1 MMLSLMR
8 KHAKS
13 WLIKILIAIIAV
25 VFIFYF
31 GYSFTSNEGTKVA
44 EVNGEVISYPDY
56 QNAYNNLLKN
66 LQEQYQNMWSDNLI
80 EVFDLKNRAL
90 EGLIENKIIAREA
103 DKIGLDITEKEIRE
117 KIMTYSAFQY
127 DGKFDENRYKAVLE
141 NNRTDPDDFEETVA
155 QELLQAKLIQFLL
168 TFLVVSDQEVLDQYT
183 YLNQKVKIGFIQFP
197 LKDFRDSIKMDQALM
212 TKYFEEHKE
221 GYRIADKIKIAYIA
235 VHPQD
240 FRDQVKL
247 DDQEIDDY
255 YEDYQD
261 KFKQEKQV
269 KARHVLFSVPSN
281 ATADQEEKVK
291 EKALS
296 VLEKARGG
304 QDFSQLAKEYSEDT
318 STKDEG
324 GDLGYFSK
332 GQMIES
338 FEEAAFKME
347 KGQISDLV
355 KTTYGYHII
364 KVEDSREE
372 SIKDLKEIRDQ
383 ISDKLISNASID
395 LANEKAL
402 SIIDQ
407 MPYDVDLAQYAGQH
421 DLPVVN
427 TDYFSQDESIPYI
440 KGDEKLKQSIF
451 SLQKMEVS
459 GLIELDNNFY
469 IIQVVDKKPSYLPD
483 MNEVSDQLEAD
494 YLIHLATLEA
504 KSAAEK
510 YLAKLREGTDWDEL
524 AKTMNMK
531 PETTEFFTRQDSPEI
546 IGAATGLNDAAFKL
560 SENNKY
566 PDAVFENEDGALVI
580 RWDGEEGID
589 EGKYQQEKGQYADSL
604 MYLKRLSLYDTWLK
618 RLKDQADI
626 DRSRFEKYK

>member
-168 TFLVVSDQEVLDQYT
+168 TFLIVSDQEVLDQYT

-247 DDQEIDDY
+247 EDQEIDDY

-269 KARHVLFSVPSN
+269 KARHILFSVPSN

-364 KVEDSREE
+364 KVEDIKEE
-372 SIKDLKEIRDQ
+372 SIKDLAEVRDQ

>member
-168 TFLVVSDQEVLDQYT
+168 TFLIVSDQEVLDQYT

-261 KFKQEKQV
+261 QFKQEKQV
-269 KARHVLFSVPSN
+269 KARHILFSVPSN

-364 KVEDSREE
+364 KVEDIKEE
-372 SIKDLKEIRDQ
+372 SIKDLAEVRDQ